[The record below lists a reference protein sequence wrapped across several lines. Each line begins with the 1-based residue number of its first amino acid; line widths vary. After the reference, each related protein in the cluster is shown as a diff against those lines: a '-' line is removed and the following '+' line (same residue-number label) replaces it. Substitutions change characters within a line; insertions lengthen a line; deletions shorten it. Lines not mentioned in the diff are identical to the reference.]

1 MRLRSLLWFLV
12 SLLCFAAAVVF
23 WRMGDR
29 WASRPNA
36 AAEDGAVAAPRTAT
50 ADSASPGARPRA
62 GVDFRLMSEAGNL
75 NRPETRT
82 RLPNLNTNAAEPPRT
97 AYRLSNTDE
106 KVNTLARRPSAI
118 LLENALFDTSVPRE
132 LAVPPHLRAQGDPGA
147 YIVQS
152 RTALNNQFREEIRR
166 AGADIVAYIPNQA
179 YLVRASSAAARQL
192 AAFPGTQ
199 AVLPYEPYYKI
210 KSSLLRLAVE
220 SKPLPKNTAL
230 NLLLFSDARETT
242 IAQLEQLG
250 AEVVAHD
257 RSPFGPVVRV
267 RPPVEA
273 LSAIAALP
281 GVQQIE
287 AARVRVPANDLSRAT
302 LRVASDSTTNFN
314 YLGLTGTN
322 VLVNVND
329 TGVDAAHPVFA
340 AGRVSGDIA
349 NSLVDA
355 SGHGTHVAGI
365 IAGNGAESLTVSNAR
380 GSELPPVDGQFRGKA
395 PGARIFSMLFSEPD
409 WYLQE
414 MAGRTN
420 ALISNNSW
428 QYLRSAE
435 YDLAAASYDAAVRDS
450 VPDAPGSQPV
460 LYVFP
465 AGNAGTLSRDA
476 GFANQDGLGG
486 VADTI
491 QSPGTA
497 KNVITVGAVEQFRD
511 ITNETWKCTSFDGS
525 TSCETNKPWQRSS
538 DSREQVAGFSSR
550 GNVGIGFEGEYGRFK
565 PDLVAPGTFVVSAR
579 SAQWD
584 ETAYY
589 NPTNYA
595 TDFMPD
601 LQVRT
606 NEFYS
611 SGVFIPDNA
620 VQLIIRAEATQ
631 PLGADLP
638 ILVGGNVIGTNE
650 VFLPPDAPLAPINDF
665 LDYQIGNATND
676 TVVFNLT
683 TILVTTNENGNYFE
697 VLSNLNNQLGPFYRY
712 ESGSSMAAASVSGT
726 LALMHEFF
734 TQRLGRTN
742 SPALM
747 KALLINGA
755 RSASD
760 IYDFQVNNFINYQGW
775 GLVNLPN
782 SLPGALSN
790 LVGNA
795 SSSPIFAFDQSPT
808 NALASGQSE
817 THYLSLSEGARNQ
830 PLRATLVW
838 TDPPGNPVAGVK
850 LVNDLDLVVT
860 NLDTGE
866 IYFGNDIR
874 ADNDFNLAWSTN
886 NPPAWDFVNNV
897 ENVFLKEPLSTN
909 YSVTVLARHVNV
921 NAVTAHT
928 NDVVQDFALVI
939 SSGNGDLTNALTLE
953 RRERVELT
961 VPWVTVVTNN
971 LPDNPEARA
980 TGGLLTGQHVGAN
993 TPLLGTNTIP
1003 LQGGALL
1010 TAGMT
1015 NQWHFY
1021 VLSNDLN
1028 FTNAAFVTFLP
1039 PTLAIPRM
1047 GVNEADP
1054 DNATRLEAD
1063 IDLYVSL
1070 SPGLT
1075 NLDPAAIENA
1085 YKSQGRGGTEVIVLS
1100 NVAPAA
1106 VYYVGVKSED
1116 QQAAEYNFL
1125 GIFSEQPFGVTDD
1138 EGNQYLLGLP
1148 VPAAIPPGTPQKPEG
1163 ARILALSIQPI
1174 TVRRVVVTN
1183 TLTHTFPGALVG
1195 TLGHNRKFAVL
1206 NNKTCATDP
1215 GTGNCITNTFDYI
1228 YEDNGEGDIPFARP
1242 ADGPGN
1248 LKDFIG
1254 EEGLGVW
1261 LFNMANNF
1269 PAGTGVVN
1277 RLFIKLEP
1285 QNIAPGTARER
1296 DLLPNTWTY
1305 DSIDVPPQA
1314 TNLVVCVSGNTD
1326 PIELYVARDYV
1337 PTRTTYDY
1345 KLDVLPP
1352 GDCLSITP
1360 FSLPPL
1366 TAGRY
1371 FIGVYNPSLVV
1382 QRIRLNAEVF
1392 LNPFAVA
1399 ASIPSIFGGI
1409 PIKDDAVTYSTIF
1422 VTNRLSV
1429 SDLDVGL
1436 LIRHDRISDLAVTL
1450 ISPSGTRV
1458 LLFENRGAGSTNGLG
1473 TFGLATNSA
1482 GVPVFASTNVT
1493 PFYTN
1498 DFEAAAIGRYAP
1510 GVTFQG
1516 WSVLSNFATVLPD
1529 FSVPWLSNR
1538 LLVLDDAVIS
1548 NTLPT
1553 TNSTLYRL
1561 EFKTTH
1567 APYLAGTVAWWPFDE
1582 DASDIFGGWNGLL
1595 SGGGD
1600 EIGPDTNNYRMFNPG
1615 LVGRAF
1621 YGDGVRA
1628 AVLVPEAPELNLAV
1642 KRGFSV
1648 EGWIKPANVTTG
1660 LVGLG
1665 VLVMKDGFENAVPQL
1680 GVGAGTNVSGWLVDS
1695 GDIDVLSSPPY
1706 PSWAD
1711 SGANFID
1718 LNGYGPGSIST
1729 NIITVPGRSYR
1740 LSFAYARN
1748 PDTLIPG
1755 FVGRAAVSLSGQPD
1769 LVISYD
1775 FTNSVGNLAWA
1786 RTSHVFTASSPVT
1799 TLRFA
1804 SLNSG
1809 NGGMFIDSVEVAEAY
1824 YVEPEAAPLAE
1835 WYKPSDDPTNEP
1847 LQGVQ
1852 FWVGGVDRTNYFPG
1866 ALAAVI
1872 WNTNDLSYPVLSV
1885 TNAITNGGWQH
1896 VAMTFDNATK
1906 LLSLYANGNLLVS
1919 QAVGPADA
1927 VARTLGNFYL
1937 GYHPGSVTNLA
1948 AFRGGMDEF
1957 GLYERP
1963 LSPCEVAAIHAAGK
1977 GGKYGTNVLSC
1988 PITNSIELI
1997 TSAGS
2002 TVYHFTNGL
2011 TWTNGPRWETVAIDF
2026 SNPLLSASSN
2036 GPGTNLTSIVVRP
2049 RDPNVAL
2056 DDFVLSAVTSN
2067 FVNGLLHFTE
2077 DTNVARIPIKFAP
2090 WPFALTN
2097 FPPTVV
2103 FSNDFEN
2110 ATQGVYQAGS
2120 LIRGGTNSDTVG
2132 VRDWT
2137 VVSGPVSVISNSL
2150 VDTVA
2155 TNWVALS
2162 RGAIACELPTVPGRR
2177 YQLTYAV
2184 RGPGAVG
2191 WWNGDLE
2198 PLSDRARDLIGG
2210 NHGAFIALSTNHATR
2225 LVGSRSL
2232 YFNGWETN
2240 GIASKLEL
2248 ADPDNLRLTNQ
2259 FSIEGWIR
2267 PIRQTNYFGTE
2278 QIFFRGDSRACLD
2291 PFYLALDPVNDQE
2304 RNLRFHIEDGAS
2316 RTCGVDV
2323 FTTNAPIAID
2333 RWQHVAAVFE
2343 PCLAIP
2349 EPPFLTNQLRLY
2361 IDGQL
2366 VATNYTGIFPF
2377 RDLDPA
2383 FSPGVSIGNRS
2394 RYDVSQPFRGF
2405 LDELSIYGR
2414 ALTEA
2419 EIKAIHAAGGAGKAD
2434 LAMPPAQSLAKLRV
2448 LLDNVQMDIGFGD
2461 NARWTTRT
2469 ITFTANRT
2477 NMVLNLE
2484 GLLPSTLVNDIALTE
2499 IPAELSYLPE
2509 ESLEALIGED
2519 AYGLWTLEI
2528 LDTRADATN
2537 NSPELVQ
2544 WQLDFRLIPG
2554 VQPQPVFLSHGILY
2568 TNTLT
2573 AGGSQSFVV
2582 VVPPW
2587 AVMATNLLQ
2596 FATNRVNGGAMPL
2609 SVFFDTN
2616 GFPTNLTGPPLIG
2629 PASSGLSVLTTNPLT
2644 PPFIISGQTYYLTV
2658 TNPNPLAATFAV
2670 GVWFDITSL
2679 TNCLAITN
2687 FVGPAGI
2694 PRYFQIDVPTNDVPP
2709 EVPRDFVFWL
2719 SGVQSNVT
2727 VVLNQH
2733 LPLPDLSNYDY
2744 ISRANSTNDEV
2755 LMVLTNTTPFPLQ
2768 TNRWYIGVFN
2778 SEATNVPF
2786 TVQAC
2791 YSVSTNDP
2799 ALVRLTNNLPCVV
2812 SLTNQFVAPPGPP
2825 RWFFYQFPIHNY
2837 VDAVLFELY
2846 DMSGDV
2852 DLVLQR
2858 DRPSAMAPYFDGS
2871 FQLGLEPEQI
2881 VLRTSFELPDLRGD
2895 WYLGVYNNELTNVTY
2910 SIRAH
2915 LQQNGI
2921 LTSVFPLTLIITP
2934 TVPPGAIVLQ
2944 WNAVEGEIYVIER
2957 TDRIRPSNWKPV
2969 TEPIVATTPTPAIE
2983 IPIQGTAGGFYRVVQ
2998 RPRYAVFTAPLRAQ
3012 RWSGNLIRISWPTT
3026 FVGYTLQYSIGLNG
3040 IWQNANLPVTIEGNE
3055 YVAYEPIGAQPKF
3068 FRLIP

>member
-1 MRLRSLLWFLV
+1 MRFRSLLWFLA

-23 WRMGDR
+23 WRMGNR
-29 WASRPNA
+29 WAAEGNAGAAGRA
-36 AAEDGAVAAPRTAT
+36 AAAPQAAAVPSGKGDTQ
-50 ADSASPGARPRA
+50 ARKE
-62 GVDFRLMSEAGNL
+62 GVFRLVSEAGNL
-75 NRPETRT
+75 NRPEPKTRVT
-82 RLPNLNTNAAEPPRT
+82 KASTEELART
-97 AYRLSNTDE
+97 AYRLSNTPE
-106 KVNTLARRPSAI
+106 PVNTLARRPSAI

-152 RTALNNQFREEIRR
+152 RTALNALFREEIRR
-166 AGADIVAYIPNQA
+166 AGAEIVAYIPNQA
-179 YLVRASSAAARQL
+179 YLVRATAAAARQL
-192 AAFPGTQ
+192 AAAPDTQ

-220 SKPLPKNTAL
+220 GKPLPKDTAL
-230 NLLLFSDARETT
+230 NLLLFNDARETT
-242 IAQLEQLG
+242 IEQLEQLG

-267 RPPVEA
+267 RPPVDSLPA
-273 LSAIAALP
+273 LAALA

-287 AARVRVPANDLSRAT
+287 VARPRIPANDLSRAT
-302 LRVASDSTTNFN
+302 IRVAENATTNVN

-329 TGVDAAHPVFA
+329 TGVDATHPVFA
-340 AGRVSGDIA
+340 ANRVSGDSV

-355 SGHGTHVAGI
+355 AGHGTHVAGI
-365 IAGNGAESLTVSNAR
+365 IAGNGAESLTVTNAK
-380 GSELPPVDGQFRGKA
+380 GSELPPVEGQFRGKA
-395 PGARIFSMLFSEPD
+395 PGARVFSMLFSEPD

-414 MAGRTN
+414 TAGRTN

-428 QYLRSAE
+428 YLRSPE

-450 VPDAPGSQPV
+450 VPDVPGSQPV

-465 AGNAGTLSRDA
+465 AGNAGALSRAA

-486 VADTI
+486 TADTI

-511 ITNETWKCTSFDGS
+511 LTNETWKCTSFDGS

-538 DSREQVAGFSSR
+538 DSSEQVAGFSSR

-579 SAQWD
+579 STQWD
-584 ETAYY
+584 EAAYY

-601 LQVRT
+601 LEVRT

-620 VQLIIRAEATQ
+620 VQLIIRAEATR

-638 ILVGGNVIGTNE
+638 ILIGGTVIGTNE

-665 LDYQIGNATND
+665 LDYQIGNGTND

-683 TILVTTNENGNYFE
+683 TILITTNEYGNYFE

-755 RSASD
+755 RSVSD
-760 IYDFQVNNFINYQGW
+760 LYDFQVNNNINFQGW

-808 NALASGQSE
+808 NALASGQRE
-817 THYLSLSEGARNQ
+817 THYLSLSEAARNQ

-838 TDPPGNPVAGVK
+838 TDPPGNPVAGIK

-866 IYFGNDIR
+866 VYFGNDIR
-874 ADNDFNLAWSTN
+874 ADNDFNLAWRTN
-886 NPPAWDFVNNV
+886 DPPAWDFVNNV

-909 YSVTVLARHVNV
+909 YSVTVFARHVNV

-939 SSGNGDLTNALTLE
+939 SSGNGDLANAITLE
-953 RRERVELT
+953 RRETVALT
-961 VPWVTVVTNN
+961 LPWVTVVTNN

-1003 LQGGALL
+1003 LEAGAVL

-1047 GVNEADP
+1047 GVNEDDP

-1075 NLDPAAIENA
+1075 NLDPVAIENA
-1085 YKSQGRGGTEVIVLS
+1085 YKSQGRGGTEVIALS

-1125 GIFSEQPFGVTDD
+1125 GIFSELPFGLTDS

-1148 VPAAIPPGTPQKPEG
+1148 VPAVIPPGTPQKPEG
-1163 ARILALSIQPI
+1163 ARVLALSIQPI

-1215 GTGNCITNTFDYI
+1215 GTGNCITNTYDYI
-1228 YEDNGEGDIPFARP
+1228 YEDNGEGDVPFSRP
-1242 ADGPGN
+1242 SDGPGN

-1277 RLFIKLEP
+1277 RLFLKLEP
-1285 QNIAPGTARER
+1285 QNIAPGRARER
-1296 DLLPNTWTY
+1296 DLQPNSWTY

-1337 PTRTTYDY
+1337 PTRTAYDY

-1371 FIGVYNPSLVV
+1371 FIGVYNPTLRV
-1382 QRIRLNAEVF
+1382 QRIRLTAEVF

-1399 ASIPSIFGGI
+1399 ASIPSVFGGV
-1409 PIKDDAVTYSTIF
+1409 PIRDDAVTYSTIF

-1436 LIRHDRISDLAVTL
+1436 LIRHERISDLAVTL
-1450 ISPSGTRV
+1450 ISPNGTRI
-1458 LLFENRGAGSTNGLG
+1458 LLFENRGAASTNGLG
-1473 TFGLATNSA
+1473 SFGVATDSS
-1482 GVPVFASTNVT
+1482 GVPVFASTNIV

-1529 FSVPWLSNR
+1529 FSLPWLSNR
-1538 LLVLDDAVIS
+1538 LLVLHDAVIS

-1553 TNSTLYRL
+1553 TNSSLYRL

-1567 APYLAGTVAWWPFDE
+1567 APYLVGTVAWWPFDE

-1595 SGGGD
+1595 FGGGD
-1600 EIGPDTNNYRMFNPG
+1600 EVGPDTNNYHMFNTG

-1628 AVLVPEAPELNLAV
+1628 AVLVPEAPELNLAA
-1642 KRGFSV
+1642 KRGFSI
-1648 EGWIKPANVTTG
+1648 EGWIKPIAAPQVTNVG
-1660 LVGLG
+1660 PAVW
-1665 VLVMKDGFENAVPQL
+1665 VSGFENI
-1680 GVGAGTNVSGWLVDS
+1680 VGGTYYSPTYLTGGWHLESGT
-1695 GDIDVLSSPPY
+1695 IDVLTNDTPAFPGVKSH
-1706 PSWAD
+1706 
-1711 SGANFID
+1711 SGLCHID
-1718 LNGYGPGSIST
+1718 INGWGPGVIST
-1729 NIITVPGRSYR
+1729 NLLLLPGSTYR
-1740 LSFAYARN
+1740 LSFAYTRN
-1748 PDTLIPG
+1748 PQSVGLGLIPQ
-1755 FVGRAAVSLSGQPD
+1755 AAVELNGSSL
-1769 LVISYD
+1769 VAVAANM
-1775 FTNSVGNLAWA
+1775 TNSWGALGWQT
-1786 RTSHVFTASSPVT
+1786 TSTVFTASSAVN
-1799 TLRFA
+1799 TLR
-1804 SLNSG
+1804 LRGLTSG
-1809 NGGMFIDSVEVAEAY
+1809 ATGVLLDSFELAEVLRSSD
-1824 YVEPEAAPLAE
+1824 EAAPLAE
-1835 WYKPSDDPTNEP
+1835 WYQPALDATNEP

-1852 FWVGGVDRTNYFPG
+1852 FWVGGVDRTNFFPG

-1872 WNTNDLSYPVLSV
+1872 WNTNGLSYPVLSA

-1906 LLSLYANGNLLVS
+1906 LLNLYANGNLLVS
-1919 QAVGPADA
+1919 QVAGPADA
-1927 VARTLGNFYL
+1927 VARTLGNFHL

-1957 GLYERP
+1957 GLYDRP
-1963 LSPCEVAAIHAAGK
+1963 LSPCEVAAIHLAGK
-1977 GGKYGTNVLSC
+1977 GGKYSTNVLSC

-1997 TSAGS
+1997 TATGS
-2002 TVYHFTNGL
+2002 TLYHFTNGL

-2026 SNPLLSASSN
+2026 ANPLLSAFTN
-2036 GPGTNLTSIVVRP
+2036 GPGTNLSSVIVRP

-2056 DDFVLSAVTSN
+2056 DDFVLSAVSTN
-2067 FVNGLLHFTE
+2067 YINGLLHFTE

-2090 WPFALTN
+2090 WPFTLTN
-2097 FPPTVV
+2097 FPPTLV

-2120 LIRGGTNSDTVG
+2120 LIRGGTNSETVG
-2132 VRDWT
+2132 VRHWT
-2137 VVSGPVSVISNSL
+2137 VVSGPVSVISNSAM
-2150 VDTVA
+2150 DMSA
-2155 TNWVALS
+2155 TNWLALS

-2177 YQLTYAV
+2177 YQLTYSL

-2191 WWNGDLE
+2191 WWNGDIE
-2198 PLSDRARDLIGG
+2198 PLSGRAQDLIGG
-2210 NHGAFIALSTNHATR
+2210 NHGAFIARSTNHATR
-2225 LVGSRSL
+2225 LVGTRSL

-2248 ADPDNLRLTNQ
+2248 DDPDNLRLTNQ
-2259 FSIEGWIR
+2259 FTIEGWIR
-2267 PIRQTNYFGTE
+2267 PIRQTNYFGPE

-2291 PFYLALDPVNDQE
+2291 PFYLALDPVNEETRD
-2304 RNLRFHIEDGAS
+2304 LRFHIENGTS
-2316 RTCGVDV
+2316 RVCGVEV
-2323 FTTNAPIAID
+2323 STTNAPISID

-2343 PCLAIP
+2343 PCVAIP
-2349 EPPFLTNQLRLY
+2349 EPPFVTNQLRLY
-2361 IDGQL
+2361 VDGRL
-2366 VATNYTGIFPF
+2366 VATNSTGIFPF

-2405 LDELSIYGR
+2405 MDELTIYGR

-2419 EIKAIHAAGGAGKAD
+2419 EIQAIHAAAGAGKAD
-2434 LAMPPAQSLAKLRV
+2434 LSLPPAQSLAKVRV
-2448 LLDNVQMDIGFGD
+2448 LLDNVQMEVGYGD
-2461 NARWTTRT
+2461 NAKWTART

-2484 GLLPSTLVNDIALTE
+2484 GLLPGTLLNDIALTE

-2509 ESLEALIGED
+2509 ESLEALIGEE

-2528 LDTRADATN
+2528 LDTRAGATN
-2537 NSPELVQ
+2537 NAPELVQ
-2544 WQLDFRLIPG
+2544 WQLDFRLVPG

-2582 VVPPW
+2582 PVPPW
-2587 AVMATNLLQ
+2587 AVWATNVLQ

-2629 PASSGLSVLTTNPLT
+2629 PGSSGVSVLATNPVT
-2644 PPFIISGQTYYLTV
+2644 PPFIASGQTYYLTV

-2744 ISRANSTNDEV
+2744 ISRANSTNDQV

-2778 SEATNVPF
+2778 SEGTNVPF

-2799 ALVRLTNNLPCVV
+2799 ALIRLTNNLPYVV
-2812 SLTNQFVAPPGPP
+2812 DWTNQFVAPPGPP
-2825 RWFFYQFPIHNY
+2825 RWFFYHFPIQSY

-2858 DRPSAMAPYFDGS
+2858 DRPSAMAPYFGGS

-2915 LQQNGI
+2915 LQRNGM
-2921 LTSVFPLTLIITP
+2921 LTSVFPITLRVTP

-2957 TDRIRPSNWKPV
+2957 TERIRPANWKPV

-2983 IPIQGTAGGFYRVVQ
+2983 IPIQGTSGGFYRVVQ
-2998 RPRYAVFTAPLRAQ
+2998 LPRYALFTAPLRAQ
-3012 RWSGNLIRISWPTT
+3012 RWTGNLIRISWPTT